1 MKGIEAYVKRTRCEF
16 SCTEPRAV
24 DQCQWS
30 TFHSGRGLLRTVDSS
45 CCLRDFRIYNTTLAA
60 VPGVCRETLEV
71 GYSQAAGLG
80 APFTFSFADIL
91 FCSMVVHNVALI
103 RQLTKFSFCQCRP
116 PGVQWVI
123 TVYTVE
129 ICICRNMYMYFFIH
143 FLKLMC
149 TVWQTWTVKFRY
161 FHIQSKESTCSSYRY
176 QWVRLHTVFN
186 SDELLLLC
194 PLLLDDLNLL
204 HRTFTCDAPAV
215 T

>member
-1 MKGIEAYVKRTRCEF
+1 MWIQLYWTPSRWSVSVEYLSFREGAASYCWLELLFKGF
-16 SCTEPRAV
+16 
-24 DQCQWS
+24 
-30 TFHSGRGLLRTVDSS
+30 
-45 CCLRDFRIYNTTLAA
+45 YNTTLAA

-80 APFTFSFADIL
+80 APFRFSFADIL

-103 RQLTKFSFCQCRP
+103 RQLTKLSFCQCRP
-116 PGVQWVI
+116 PGVEWVI

-161 FHIQSKESTCSSYRY
+161 FHIQSKESTCSSCRY

-194 PLLLDDLNLL
+194 PLLLDILNLL

>member
-161 FHIQSKESTCSSYRY
+161 FHIQPKESTCSSYRY